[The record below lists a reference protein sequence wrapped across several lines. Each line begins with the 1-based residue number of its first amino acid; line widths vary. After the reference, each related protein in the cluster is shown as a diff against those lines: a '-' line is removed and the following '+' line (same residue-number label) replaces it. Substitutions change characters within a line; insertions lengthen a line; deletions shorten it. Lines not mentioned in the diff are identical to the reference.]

1 MISVPYIIIMNNSTI
16 YSVAPK
22 DQLDIII
29 IDKIVEIMYK
39 QYDNELSSFQDFI
52 YRQKKLP
59 NIITDINNSQYIS
72 IDSELRNY
80 KNFISKN
87 FNNDK
92 DAIDILYFT
101 NNEWTKYDIPQSL
114 VYNIY
119 KIKYL
124 SSY

>member
-1 MISVPYIIIMNNSTI
+1 MNNSTI